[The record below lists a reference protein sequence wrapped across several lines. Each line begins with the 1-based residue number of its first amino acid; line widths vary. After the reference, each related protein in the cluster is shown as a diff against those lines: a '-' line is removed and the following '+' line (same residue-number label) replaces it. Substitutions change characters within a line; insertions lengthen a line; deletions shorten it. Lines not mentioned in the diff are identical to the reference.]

1 MATKTALVTG
11 ASRGIGRAVA
21 VALAQAGYDVA
32 INYSSNVS
40 AAEEA
45 AQAVKAC
52 GQKAVLVQG
61 DVSRKEEAELIV
73 AETQKEFSHIDVLV
87 NNAGITRDTLV
98 RRMKEADWDAVL
110 NTNLKGVFLMTQAV
124 IGDMFKQRR
133 GVIINM
139 SSVVGVTGN
148 IGQANYAAA
157 KAGVIGL
164 TKANAKEFATRG
176 IRVNAIAPGQNQRKS
191 DQANSSGSDGR
202 SGRHSRRGTFSGLRR
217 GEVHYRAS
225 VTSQRRHGY
234 VVDDATGAVCHG
246 PLDVI

>member
-1 MATKTALVTG
+1 MTTKTALVTG
-11 ASRGIGRAVA
+11 ASRGIGKAVA
-21 VALAQAGYDVA
+21 VALAQAGYDIA

-61 DVSRKEEAELIV
+61 DVSQKEEAERIV

-110 NTNLKGVFLMTQAV
+110 STNLKGVFLMTQAV

-164 TKANAKEFATRG
+164 TKANAKEFAARG
-176 IRVNAIAPGQNQRKS
+176 IRVNAIAPGFIHTDMTRGLPDKIKESLIKQIPLGAMGEPEDIAAAVRFLAS
-191 DQANSSGSDGR
+191 DEAK
-202 SGRHSRRGTFSGLRR
+202 
-217 GEVHYRAS
+217 YI
-225 VTSQRRHGY
+225 
-234 VVDDATGAVCHG
+234 TGQVLQVNGGMAM
-246 PLDVI
+246 

>member
-1 MATKTALVTG
+1 MTTKAALVTG
-11 ASRGIGRAVA
+11 ASRGIGKAVA
-21 VALAQAGYDVA
+21 VALAQAGYDIA
-32 INYSSNVS
+32 INYSSNVR

-61 DVSRKEEAELIV
+61 DVSKKEEAERIV

-110 NTNLKGVFLMTQAV
+110 STNLKGVFLMTQAV

-164 TKANAKEFATRG
+164 TKANAKEFAARG
-176 IRVNAIAPGQNQRKS
+176 IRVNAIAPGFIHT
-191 DQANSSGSDGR
+191 DM
-202 SGRHSRRGTFSGLRR
+202 TSGLPDKIKESLIKQIPLGAM
-217 GEVHYRAS
+217 GEPEDIAAAVRFLAS
-225 VTSQRRHGY
+225 DEAKY
-234 VVDDATGAVCHG
+234 ITGQVLQVNGGMAM
-246 PLDVI
+246 

>member
-1 MATKTALVTG
+1 MTTKTALVTG

-40 AAEEA
+40 AAEEV

-52 GQKAVLVQG
+52 GQKVILVQG
-61 DVSRKEEAELIV
+61 DVSRKEEAERIV

-110 NTNLKGVFLMTQAV
+110 NTNLKGVFLMTQTV

-164 TKANAKEFATRG
+164 TKANAKEFAARG
-176 IRVNAIAPGQNQRKS
+176 IRVNAIAPGFIHT
-191 DQANSSGSDGR
+191 DM
-202 SGRHSRRGTFSGLRR
+202 TSGLPDKIKESLIKQIPLGAMGDPEDIAAAVRFL
-217 GEVHYRAS
+217 AS
-225 VTSQRRHGY
+225 DEAKY
-234 VVDDATGAVCHG
+234 ITGQVLQVNGGMAM
-246 PLDVI
+246 

>member
-1 MATKTALVTG
+1 MTTRTALVTG

-40 AAEEA
+40 AAEEV
-45 AQAVKAC
+45 AQTVKAC
-52 GQKAVLVQG
+52 GQKAILVQG
-61 DVSRKEEAELIV
+61 DVSKKEEAERIV

-110 NTNLKGVFLMTQAV
+110 STNLKGVFLMTQAV

-164 TKANAKEFATRG
+164 TKANAKEFAARG
-176 IRVNAIAPGQNQRKS
+176 IRVNAIAPGFIHT
-191 DQANSSGSDGR
+191 DM
-202 SGRHSRRGTFSGLRR
+202 TSGLPDKIKESLIKQIPLGAM
-217 GEVHYRAS
+217 GEPEDIAAAVRFLAS
-225 VTSQRRHGY
+225 DEAKY
-234 VVDDATGAVCHG
+234 ITGQVLQVNGGMAM
-246 PLDVI
+246 

>member
-1 MATKTALVTG
+1 MTTKTALVTG

-40 AAEEA
+40 AAEEV

-52 GQKAVLVQG
+52 GQKVILVQG
-61 DVSRKEEAELIV
+61 DVSRKEEAERIV

-139 SSVVGVTGN
+139 SSVLGVTGI
-148 IGQANYAAA
+148 IGQTNYAAA

-164 TKANAKEFATRG
+164 TKANAKEFAARG
-176 IRVNAIAPGQNQRKS
+176 IRVNAIA
-191 DQANSSGSDGR
+191 SGFIHTDM
-202 SGRHSRRGTFSGLRR
+202 TSGLPDKIKESLIKQIPLGAMGDPEDIAAAVRFL
-217 GEVHYRAS
+217 AS
-225 VTSQRRHGY
+225 DEAKY
-234 VVDDATGAVCHG
+234 ITGQVLQVNGGMAM
-246 PLDVI
+246 

>member
-1 MATKTALVTG
+1 MTTKTALVTG

-61 DVSRKEEAELIV
+61 DVSRKEEAERIV

-110 NTNLKGVFLMTQAV
+110 STNLKGVFLMTQAV

-139 SSVVGVTGN
+139 SSIVGVTGN

-164 TKANAKEFATRG
+164 TKANAKEFAARG
-176 IRVNAIAPGQNQRKS
+176 IRVNAIAPGFIHT
-191 DQANSSGSDGR
+191 DM
-202 SGRHSRRGTFSGLRR
+202 TSGLPDKIKESLIKQIPLGAM
-217 GEVHYRAS
+217 GEPEDIAAAVRFLAS
-225 VTSQRRHGY
+225 
-234 VVDDATGAVCHG
+234 DDARYITGQVLQVNGGMAM
-246 PLDVI
+246 

>member
-1 MATKTALVTG
+1 MTTKTALVTG

-40 AAEEA
+40 AAEEV

-61 DVSRKEEAELIV
+61 DVSRKEEAERIV

-110 NTNLKGVFLMTQAV
+110 STNLKGVFLMTQAV

-139 SSVVGVTGN
+139 SSIVGVTGN

-164 TKANAKEFATRG
+164 TKANAKEFAARG
-176 IRVNAIAPGQNQRKS
+176 IRVNAIAPGFIHT
-191 DQANSSGSDGR
+191 DM
-202 SGRHSRRGTFSGLRR
+202 TSGLPDKIKESLIKQIPLGAM
-217 GEVHYRAS
+217 GEPEDIAAAVRFLAS
-225 VTSQRRHGY
+225 
-234 VVDDATGAVCHG
+234 DDARYITGQVLQVNGGMAM
-246 PLDVI
+246 

>member
-1 MATKTALVTG
+1 MTTKTALVTG

-21 VALAQAGYDVA
+21 VALAQAGYDIA

-61 DVSRKEEAELIV
+61 DVSRKEEAERIV

-110 NTNLKGVFLMTQAV
+110 STNLKGVFLMTQAV

-164 TKANAKEFATRG
+164 TKANAKEFAARG
-176 IRVNAIAPGQNQRKS
+176 IRVNAIAPGFIHT
-191 DQANSSGSDGR
+191 DM
-202 SGRHSRRGTFSGLRR
+202 TSGLPDKIKESLIKQIPLGAMGDPEDIAAAVRFL
-217 GEVHYRAS
+217 AS
-225 VTSQRRHGY
+225 NEAKY
-234 VVDDATGAVCHG
+234 ITGQVLQVNGGMAM
-246 PLDVI
+246 

>member
-1 MATKTALVTG
+1 MTTKTALVTG

-21 VALAQAGYDVA
+21 VALAQAGYDIA

-61 DVSRKEEAELIV
+61 DVSRKEEAERIV

-110 NTNLKGVFLMTQAV
+110 STNLKGVFLMTQAV

-164 TKANAKEFATRG
+164 TKANAKEFAARG
-176 IRVNAIAPGQNQRKS
+176 IRVNAIAPGFIHT
-191 DQANSSGSDGR
+191 DM
-202 SGRHSRRGTFSGLRR
+202 TSGLPDKIKESLIKQIPLGAMGDPEDIAAAVRFL
-217 GEVHYRAS
+217 AS
-225 VTSQRRHGY
+225 DEAKY
-234 VVDDATGAVCHG
+234 ITGQVLQVNGGMAM
-246 PLDVI
+246 

>member
-1 MATKTALVTG
+1 MTTKTALVTG

-61 DVSRKEEAELIV
+61 DVSRKEEAERIV

-110 NTNLKGVFLMTQAV
+110 STNLKGVFLMTQAV

-164 TKANAKEFATRG
+164 TKANAKEFAARG
-176 IRVNAIAPGQNQRKS
+176 IRVNAIAPGFIHT
-191 DQANSSGSDGR
+191 DM
-202 SGRHSRRGTFSGLRR
+202 TSGLPDKIKESLIKQIPLGAMGDPEDIAAAVRFL
-217 GEVHYRAS
+217 AS
-225 VTSQRRHGY
+225 NEAKY
-234 VVDDATGAVCHG
+234 ITGQVLQVNGGMAM
-246 PLDVI
+246 

>member
-1 MATKTALVTG
+1 MTTKTALVTG

-40 AAEEA
+40 AAEEVS
-45 AQAVKAC
+45 QAVKAC
-52 GQKAVLVQG
+52 GQKAILVQG
-61 DVSRKEEAELIV
+61 DVSRKEEAERIV

-110 NTNLKGVFLMTQAV
+110 STNLKGVFLMTQAV

-164 TKANAKEFATRG
+164 TKANAKEFAARG
-176 IRVNAIAPGQNQRKS
+176 IRVNAIAPGFIHT
-191 DQANSSGSDGR
+191 DM
-202 SGRHSRRGTFSGLRR
+202 TSGLPDKIKESLIKQIPLGAMGDPEDIAAAVRFL
-217 GEVHYRAS
+217 AS
-225 VTSQRRHGY
+225 DEAKY
-234 VVDDATGAVCHG
+234 ITGQVLQVNGGMAM
-246 PLDVI
+246 

>member
-1 MATKTALVTG
+1 MTTKTALVTG

-40 AAEEA
+40 AAEEV

-61 DVSRKEEAELIV
+61 DVSRKGEAERIV

-110 NTNLKGVFLMTQAV
+110 STNLKGVFLMTQAV

-139 SSVVGVTGN
+139 SSIVGVTGN

-164 TKANAKEFATRG
+164 TKANAKEFAARG
-176 IRVNAIAPGQNQRKS
+176 IRVNAIAPGFIHT
-191 DQANSSGSDGR
+191 DM
-202 SGRHSRRGTFSGLRR
+202 TSGLPDKIKESLIKQIPLGAM
-217 GEVHYRAS
+217 GEPEDIAAAVRFLAS
-225 VTSQRRHGY
+225 
-234 VVDDATGAVCHG
+234 DDARYITGQVLQVNGGMAM
-246 PLDVI
+246 

>member
-1 MATKTALVTG
+1 MTTKTALVTG

-21 VALAQAGYDVA
+21 VALAQDGYDVA
-32 INYSSNVS
+32 INYSSNAS
-40 AAEEA
+40 AAEEV

-52 GQKAVLVQG
+52 GQKAILVQG
-61 DVSRKEEAELIV
+61 DVSRKEEAERIV

-98 RRMKEADWDAVL
+98 RRMKEVDWDAVL

-164 TKANAKEFATRG
+164 TKANAKEFAARG
-176 IRVNAIAPGQNQRKS
+176 IRVNAIAPGFIHT
-191 DQANSSGSDGR
+191 DM
-202 SGRHSRRGTFSGLRR
+202 TSGLPDKIKESLIKQIPLGAMGDPEDIAVRFL
-217 GEVHYRAS
+217 AS
-225 VTSQRRHGY
+225 DEAKY
-234 VVDDATGAVCHG
+234 ITGQVLQVNGGMAM
-246 PLDVI
+246 

>member
-1 MATKTALVTG
+1 MTTKTALVTG
-11 ASRGIGRAVA
+11 ASRGIGKAVA
-21 VALAQAGYDVA
+21 VALAQAGYDIA
-32 INYSSNVS
+32 INYASNVS

-61 DVSRKEEAELIV
+61 DVSRKDEAERIV

-110 NTNLKGVFLMTQAV
+110 STNLKGVFLMTQAV

-164 TKANAKEFATRG
+164 TKANAKEFAARG
-176 IRVNAIAPGQNQRKS
+176 IRVNAIAPGFIHT
-191 DQANSSGSDGR
+191 DM
-202 SGRHSRRGTFSGLRR
+202 TSGLPDKIKESLIKQIPLGAM
-217 GEVHYRAS
+217 GEPEDIAAAVRFLAS
-225 VTSQRRHGY
+225 DEAKY
-234 VVDDATGAVCHG
+234 ITGQVLQVNGGMAM
-246 PLDVI
+246 

>member
-1 MATKTALVTG
+1 MTTRTALVTG

-40 AAEEA
+40 AAEEV
-45 AQAVKAC
+45 AQTVKAC
-52 GQKAVLVQG
+52 GQKAILVQG
-61 DVSRKEEAELIV
+61 DVSQKEEAERIV

-110 NTNLKGVFLMTQAV
+110 STNLKGVFLMTQAV

-164 TKANAKEFATRG
+164 TKANAKEFAARG
-176 IRVNAIAPGQNQRKS
+176 IRVNAIAPGFIHT
-191 DQANSSGSDGR
+191 DM
-202 SGRHSRRGTFSGLRR
+202 TSGLPDKIKESLIKQIPLGAMGDPEDIAAAVRFL
-217 GEVHYRAS
+217 AS
-225 VTSQRRHGY
+225 DEAKY
-234 VVDDATGAVCHG
+234 ITGQVLQVNGGMAM
-246 PLDVI
+246 

>member
-1 MATKTALVTG
+1 MTTKTALVTG

-40 AAEEA
+40 AAEEV

-52 GQKAVLVQG
+52 GQKAILVQG
-61 DVSRKEEAELIV
+61 DVSRKEEAERIV

-124 IGDMFKQRR
+124 IGDMFKQRC

-164 TKANAKEFATRG
+164 TKANAKEFAARG
-176 IRVNAIAPGQNQRKS
+176 IRVNAIAPGFIHT
-191 DQANSSGSDGR
+191 DM
-202 SGRHSRRGTFSGLRR
+202 TSGLPDKIKESLIKQIPLGAMGDPEDIAAAVRFL
-217 GEVHYRAS
+217 AS
-225 VTSQRRHGY
+225 DEAKY
-234 VVDDATGAVCHG
+234 ITGQVLQVNGGMAM
-246 PLDVI
+246 

>member
-1 MATKTALVTG
+1 MTTKTALVTG

-40 AAEEA
+40 AAEEV

-52 GQKAVLVQG
+52 GQKAILVQG
-61 DVSRKEEAELIV
+61 DVSRKEEAERIV

-164 TKANAKEFATRG
+164 TKANAKEFAARG
-176 IRVNAIAPGQNQRKS
+176 IRVNAIAPGFIHT
-191 DQANSSGSDGR
+191 DM
-202 SGRHSRRGTFSGLRR
+202 TSGLPDKIKESLIKQIPLGAMGDPEDIAAAVRFL
-217 GEVHYRAS
+217 AS
-225 VTSQRRHGY
+225 DEAKY
-234 VVDDATGAVCHG
+234 ITGQVLQVNGGMAM
-246 PLDVI
+246 